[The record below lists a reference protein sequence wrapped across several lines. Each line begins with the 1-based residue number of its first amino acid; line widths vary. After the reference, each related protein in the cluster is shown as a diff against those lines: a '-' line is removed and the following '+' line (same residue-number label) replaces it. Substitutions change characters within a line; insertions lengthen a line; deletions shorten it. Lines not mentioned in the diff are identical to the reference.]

1 VNYIKTINLPDLDIV
16 PTMVDGSSR
25 GFSVPFT
32 GLWERNMNAVAPFN
46 TFSARDAKA
55 KFGELLD
62 EALGRPVGIT
72 KHDRLTAY
80 VVSKRDFEQM
90 LAKIEELQDQLWLTR
105 AELARKEGF
114 VGAEQVDAL
123 LSEVRNFENAE
134 DRNNE

>member
-1 VNYIKTINLPDLDIV
+1 MNYIKMINLPNLGIM
-16 PTMVDGSSR
+16 PTMIDGRSC
-25 GFSVPFT
+25 GFSAPFT

-123 LSEVRNFENAE
+123 LSEARNFENAE
-134 DRNNE
+134 DRNYE